1 MRTEDGYIIRKC
13 LNGESEA
20 FGLLVDKYKASIYAF
35 TYAKLRNFHD
45 AEDVT
50 QEVFIK
56 AYKNLRT
63 LKRWDSFL
71 AWLYSIASDL
81 CRKWVRSQI
90 RRPDH
95 TLIEDQGAALLESR
109 SLDSYRENTVYE
121 SLREAL
127 DSLPEIYRQVLTL
140 YYLGGMNSHEIA
152 RFLGASPTAIR
163 KRLSRARSQLREE
176 MVDVM
181 GETLKQQRLQ
191 ANFTF
196 RVVEAVKRVKI
207 NPAPRLKALPWGI
220 SAAAGI
226 IFTIL
231 SLNPHLSLLNPIGF
245 PKGSPLPV
253 EMKVLTTGE
262 IPVEVLKTS
271 QTLAIASRREDD
283 DGGEARSSDERGDFL
298 LAPQASEVK
307 LKPGDGAAGD
317 GFGVSV
323 AIHGDYAIVGAYG
336 KDGGGFSG
344 KGAAYI
350 FKHDGGSWKE
360 QQMLFAR
367 DGEKPDSFG
376 FAVAISSEFAFAGAP
391 GDKEKGPN
399 TGSVYIFRRTGES
412 WAQQAKLYPHGQAIL
427 GCCFGYAV
435 AISGD
440 YLVVDSPYEEWM
452 GGAIYI
458 FKRDGDAWVEQA
470 KLKSSDWARGD
481 WFGCSVSISGDYVIA
496 TAPSHDNETGSA
508 YIFRRDG
515 ETWKEQ
521 AILTA
526 SDGKAGDVFGSYA
539 SSISGDYVIVG
550 AQFHKDRT
558 GAAYIFVRDGTSW
571 KQQVKLM
578 PDDLAMDDRFGFS
591 VYISGD
597 YAIVGSPGAD
607 GKGAIY
613 GFMRYG
619 DSWKQVSKQAANDG
633 MAGDWFGID
642 VAFFGNYAIIGA
654 SDADVSGEDSGA
666 AYIYNCV
673 EDLAFPV
680 EPFGSSATTF
690 GGEKDNP
697 VLTDTLIPP
706 PVMQAAP
713 GDFRLLQNFPNP
725 FNPETWLPYEIASE
739 ANVTIWIHNSS
750 GELVRRLSP
759 GLQEAGSYLAKDK
772 AAYWDGKNEA
782 GEQVASG
789 ILFYTIQAGDFTSTK
804 KMVVAR

>member
-50 QEVFIK
+50 QEAFIK

-95 TLIEDQGAALLESR
+95 TFIEDRGAAALESR

-176 MVDVM
+176 MVDMM

-220 SAAAGI
+220 SAAAGV

-231 SLNPHLSLLNPIGF
+231 SLNPHLSLLDPIGF
-245 PKGSPLPV
+245 PKGAPLPV

-283 DGGEARSSDERGDFL
+283 DGGEARSSDERGDLL

-307 LKPGDGAAGD
+307 LKPVDGAARD
-317 GFGVSV
+317 EFGTSV
-323 AIHGDYAIVGAYG
+323 AVHGDYAIVGAYG
-336 KDGGGFSG
+336 KDDKEGI
-344 KGAAYI
+344 AYI
-350 FKHDGGSWKE
+350 FKRDGDSWK
-360 QQMLFAR
+360 QQEILFAD
-367 DGEKPDSFG
+367 DGEKGDWFG
-376 FAVAISSEFAFAGAP
+376 FAVAISDEFAFVGIP
-391 GDKEKGPN
+391 CDDDKGED
-399 TGSVYIFRRTGES
+399 TGSVYIFHRTGES
-412 WAQQAKLYPHGQAIL
+412 WTQQAKLNPHGQWIKW
-427 GCCFGYAV
+427 CMFGYAV
-435 AISGD
+435 ATSGD
-440 YLVVDSPYEEWM
+440 YLVVGAHSDEGAS
-452 GGAIYI
+452 GAIYI
-458 FKRDGDAWVEQA
+458 FKRDGTIWNEQA
-470 KLKSSDWARGD
+470 KLKSSNWAQRD
-481 WFGCSVSISGDYVIA
+481 YFGVSVSISGDYVIA
-496 TAPSHDNETGSA
+496 STPYSDNYTGSA
-508 YIFRRDG
+508 YIFKRDG
-515 ETWKEQ
+515 DIWKEQ
-521 AILTA
+521 VILTG
-526 SDGKAGDVFGSYA
+526 DDDKAGDWFGA
-539 SSISGDYVIVG
+539 FASISGDYAIVG
-550 AQFHKDRT
+550 ANMNRKGD
-558 GAAYIFVRDGTSW
+558 GAIYIFERDGASW
-571 KQQVKLM
+571 KQQAKIL
-578 PDDLAMDDRFGFS
+578 PDDLSMGDTIFIGCG
-591 VYISGD
+591 VCISGD

-607 GKGAIY
+607 GKKGAIY
-613 GFMRYG
+613 GFLRDG
-619 DSWKQVSKQAANDG
+619 DSWKQVSKQAASDG
-633 MAGDWFGID
+633 MAGDWFGRA
-642 VAFFGNYAIIGA
+642 VAFSGNYAIVGA
-654 SDADVSGEDSGA
+654 CGADVNGEDSGA
-666 AYIYNCV
+666 VYIYNFA
-673 EDLAFPV
+673 EFFPV
-680 EPFGSSATTF
+680 EPSGFSATTL
-690 GGEKDNP
+690 GGEKDKP

-706 PVMQAAP
+706 PVMQAVP
-713 GDFRLLQNFPNP
+713 WDFRLLQNFPNP

-739 ANVTIWIHNSS
+739 SNVTIWIHNSS
-750 GELVRRLSP
+750 GELVRRLNP
-759 GLQEAGSYLAKDK
+759 GRQEAGNYVTKDK

-789 ILFYTIQAGDFTSTK
+789 IHFYTIQAGDFTATK
-804 KMVVAR
+804 KMAVAR

>member
-95 TLIEDQGAALLESR
+95 TLIKDQGAAMLESR

-121 SLREAL
+121 SLHEAL
-127 DSLPEIYRQVLTL
+127 DSLPETYRQVLTL

-163 KRLSRARSQLREE
+163 KRLSRARLQLREE
-176 MVDVM
+176 MVDMM

-207 NPAPRLKALPWGI
+207 NPAPRIKALPWGI
-220 SAAAGI
+220 SATAGV

-231 SLNPHLSLLNPIGF
+231 SLNPNLSLLNPIGF
-245 PKGSPLPV
+245 PKGAPLPV
-253 EMKVLTTGE
+253 EMKVLETGE

-271 QTLAIASRREDD
+271 QTLAIASRPGDG
-283 DGGEARSSDERGDFL
+283 DGGKLRPSDERGDL
-298 LAPQASEVK
+298 HLAPQALGVK
-307 LKPGDGAAGD
+307 LKPGNGAAGD
-317 GFGVSV
+317 KFGYSV
-323 AIHGDYAIVGAYG
+323 AIHGDYAIVGA
-336 KDGGGFSG
+336 DGRDDK

-350 FKHDGGSWKE
+350 FKRDGNSWKE

-367 DGEKPDSFG
+367 DGAKEDYFG
-376 FAVAISSEFAFAGAP
+376 VAVAISDDCAIVGACDDD
-391 GDKEKGPN
+391 DKGED
-399 TGSVYIFRRTGES
+399 TGSVYVFHRTGES
-412 WAQQAKLYPHGQAIL
+412 WAQKAKLTPHGQLIKW
-427 GCCFGYAV
+427 CEFGIAV

-440 YLVVDSPYEEWM
+440 YLVVGSRFEDHA

-458 FKRDGDAWVEQA
+458 FKRDGDAWIEQA
-470 KLKSSDWARGD
+470 KLISSNWAQYDR
-481 WFGCSVSISGDYVIA
+481 FGEAVSISGDYVIA
-496 TAPSHDNETGSA
+496 SASYHDNKIGSA
-508 YIFRRDG
+508 YVFKRDG
-515 ETWKEQ
+515 DTWKEQ

-526 SDGKAGDVFGSYA
+526 EDGKAMDFFGYSV
-539 SSISGDYVIVG
+539 SISGDYAIVG
-550 AQFHKDRT
+550 AR
-558 GAAYIFVRDGTSW
+558 GAGGGWRGASYIFVRDGTSW
-571 KQQVKLM
+571 RQQAKIV
-578 PDDLAMDDRFGFS
+578 PGDLAMDDQFGYS
-591 VYISGD
+591 VSISGD
-597 YAIVGSPGAD
+597 YAIVGSIYTGRW
-607 GKGAIY
+607 KGAIY
-613 GFMRYG
+613 GFMRDG
-619 DSWKQVSKQAANDG
+619 DTWRQVSKLTATDG
-633 MAGDWFGID
+633 AERDYFGK
-642 VAFFGNYAIIGA
+642 VAFSGNYVIVGA
-654 SDADVSGEDSGA
+654 NGADVSGADSGA

-680 EPFGSSATTF
+680 EPSGCSATTF
-690 GGEKDNP
+690 GGEKDKP
-697 VLTDTLIPP
+697 VLTDALIPL
-706 PVMQAAP
+706 PVMQAVP

-725 FNPETWLPYEIASE
+725 FNPDTWLPYELASD
-739 ANVTIWIHNSS
+739 ANVMIWIYSSS
-750 GELVRRLSP
+750 GELVRRLNP
-759 GLQEAGSYLAKDK
+759 GRQEAGSYVTRDR
-772 AAYWDGKNEA
+772 AAYWDGRNEA

-789 ILFYTIQAGDFTSTK
+789 THFYTIQAGEFTATK
-804 KMVVAR
+804 KMVVTK